1 MARLDAFQA
10 YQLAAN
16 AVLDVAKSELDSQAA
31 VEASPTRPKSAR
43 QQDTISPVR
52 PRPKQRSRYSTGA
65 SGIGEDPPLEESLRA
80 LAISLPQDE
89 DVPADLRDQVRELAS
104 TLATR
109 RTKVQDVASN
119 VQETFEG
126 VASKQ
131 VADGRL
137 AIQLIRDS
145 ILAESPY
152 GDVRLVDPE
161 IEGSIAV
168 LSQELAN
175 VDEKLKG
182 IDVGVARLRGRNA
195 KRDEL
200 ISRWGS

>member
-1 MARLDAFQA
+1 MDAFQA
-10 YQLAAN
+10 YQLAAA
-16 AVLDVAKSELDSQAA
+16 AVLDMAKAELNSVA
-31 VEASPTRPKSAR
+31 VEASPAR
-43 QQDTISPVR
+43 QIPIDSRDALSPIR
-52 PRPKQRSRYSTGA
+52 PRPKQPSRHSLGA
-65 SGIGEDPPLEESLRA
+65 SGIGTEPPLEEILRK
-80 LAISLPQDE
+80 LAINLPLDE
-89 DVPADLRDQVRELAS
+89 EASVDVDVQIRELTS

-109 RTKVQDVASN
+109 RAKVQDVAKN

-126 VASKQ
+126 AAVKHAS
-131 VADGRL
+131 DGKL
-137 AIQLIRDS
+137 AIQLVRDS
-145 ILAESPY
+145 ILAESPF

-182 IDVGVARLRGRNA
+182 IDADVAGLRVRNA

-200 ISRWGS
+200 VSRWGS

>member
-16 AVLDVAKSELDSQAA
+16 AVLDVAKSELDTQAS
-31 VEASPTRPKSAR
+31 VEASPTQPKSAR
-43 QQDTISPVR
+43 QQNAMSPVR
-52 PRPKQRSRYSTGA
+52 PRPKHRSRHSTGLPD
-65 SGIGEDPPLEESLRA
+65 IGDEPPLEEILRA

-89 DVPADLRDQVRELAS
+89 EVPADLRDQVKELRS

-109 RTKVQDVASN
+109 RAKVRDVASN
-119 VQETFEG
+119 VQETFES
-126 VASKQ
+126 VATKQ

-137 AIQLIRDS
+137 ATQLVRDS
-145 ILAESPY
+145 ILAESPFR
-152 GDVRLVDPE
+152 DVRLVDPE

-182 IDVGVARLRGRNA
+182 VDVGVARLRGRNA